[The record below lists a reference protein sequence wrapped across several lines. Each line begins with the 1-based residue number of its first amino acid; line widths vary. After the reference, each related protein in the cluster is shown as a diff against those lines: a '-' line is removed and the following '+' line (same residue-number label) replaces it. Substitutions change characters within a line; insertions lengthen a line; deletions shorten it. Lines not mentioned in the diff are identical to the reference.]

1 MKRKCQQ
8 LHQYQQNEQ
17 PPLILTNWTHKRLW
31 HMLDVRNPGPGLG
44 QATNVAVLN
53 QLIESQHRDD
63 Y

>member
-1 MKRKCQQ
+1 
-8 LHQYQQNEQ
+8 
-17 PPLILTNWTHKRLW
+17 
-31 HMLDVRNPGPGLG
+31 MLDVRNPGPGLG